1 NMSQANR
8 EAYSLEELR
17 SRVHRALEKNRI
29 GWPVGPVSTETT
41 ARNIRYYIQLGLMDR
56 PLAFHDHQPVFGQ
69 RHAYQLLAI
78 RALQAR
84 SMSLPRIQKILFGLN
99 PKDLEAIIRLVAVA
113 QQSGRRP
120 RGRQEGLPSLR
131 HPLFSDD
138 RATFMGWLKLSD
150 AQGLAG
156 AFPLPSKN

>member
-1 NMSQANR
+1 MSQANR

-17 SRVHRALEKNRI
+17 TRVHCALEKNRI
-29 GWPVGPVSTETT
+29 GWPVGPVSAATT
-41 ARNIRYYIQLGLMDR
+41 ARNVRYYIQLGLMDR
-56 PLAFHDHQPVFGQ
+56 PVAFTGDEPVFGE

-84 SMSLPRIQKILFGLN
+84 AMSLPRIQKILFGLN
-99 PKDLEAIIRLVAVA
+99 LKDLEAIIRLVAVA
-113 QQSGRRP
+113 QQSGPRP

-150 AQGLAG
+150 AKGMAG
-156 AFPLPSKN
+156 AYPLPSKN